1 MRKLILL
8 RELTETQIV
17 NTETAESIDKLVM
30 TMTRSGVPT

>member
-17 NTETAESIDKLVM
+17 NTETAEYIDKLVM